1 MWNSIKNVVAG
12 QKELKLAVK
21 AYEEGLR
28 EDLKRENASLT
39 GAVLQDTS
47 NWLAQEAFKSGK
59 KEAVKSAQEIA
70 GDAARV
76 LGTEKLDKDAIR
88 ARITQIESLL
98 GNKAR
103 IRDIVREE
111 LRKKRAQDKDR
122 NN

>member
-1 MWNSIKNVVAG
+1 MWNSIKNAVAG
-12 QKELKLAVK
+12 QKEFKLAVK
-21 AYEEGLR
+21 AYEEKLR
-28 EDLKRENASLT
+28 EDLKREKTSLT

-111 LRKKRAQDKDR
+111 LRKKRAQDKDG